1 MKFVFDYERT
11 LMRRVVIEANH
22 LSDAIREL
30 ETKIDNQEIILGL
43 EDFVCAEV
51 RMPLEENFFP
61 QLQKFGESVK
71 DTEDLDILI
80 DCW

>member
-1 MKFVFDYERT
+1 MKFTFDYEET
-11 LMRRVVIEANH
+11 LSRRIVIDAQH
-22 LSDAIREL
+22 LSDAIAEL
-30 ETKIDNQEIILGL
+30 ERRIDQEEIVLNS
-43 EDFVCAEV
+43 EDFLSAEV
-51 RMPLEENFFP
+51 RMPLEKNFLP